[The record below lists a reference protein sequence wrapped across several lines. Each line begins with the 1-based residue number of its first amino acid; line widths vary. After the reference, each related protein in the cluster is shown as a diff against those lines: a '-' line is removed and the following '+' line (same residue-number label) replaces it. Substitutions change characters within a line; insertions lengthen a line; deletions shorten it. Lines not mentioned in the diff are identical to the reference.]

1 MRWLDT
7 KPDQNLSIVS
17 HAAYDDTP
25 SGVRDNSKSRFNS
38 WRERVRFQQALIV
51 RTCKEKGHLMT
62 STRCEWCN
70 DPTAEDVYEPR
81 DLCRMHEAEYEG
93 LSMDALDHRDSEEA
107 KDLQ

>member
-1 MRWLDT
+1 
-7 KPDQNLSIVS
+7 
-17 HAAYDDTP
+17 
-25 SGVRDNSKSRFNS
+25 
-38 WRERVRFQQALIV
+38 
-51 RTCKEKGHLMT
+51 MT